1 MIMTSKSIE
10 PSNLKRLGAHHFAY
24 LRSVANGLDVV
35 ACAHR
40 YLGIEHGNQALAAHK
55 RTVNSVRAVA
65 RRLCPKS
72 HWRLIGLVSKSS
84 VALPESP
91 GLDEFVAM
99 RGLED
104 WSQAELVLM
113 YQEAYPLDVKAN
125 AKSRQR
131 ERLLKKLL
139 ELLNEVEAQQVQ
151 KPEPGDLVSDWFDD
165 SVAKRLI
172 SAGLISLG
180 HLQAAIHAGGRWFRT
195 MPGVGVT
202 KAEVIAAHLAM
213 LLPGAPP
220 AKPVFSLSAVAVVD
234 RPSAQSFVPVIGC
247 SGGSGLIVEEG
258 LRRVGY
264 GVSVPAPQAQRSLLD
279 VGSDAEAVQAWIGAR
294 AGAPATVKV
303 YEREANRLLLWLKFE
318 RHGLALGGMT
328 VSDCGAYMAFL
339 YDVPAHW
346 ISRTR
351 ASPGQVGWAP
361 FKGQLQ
367 LRSYQ
372 QSIGVVKGL
381 FAWLQA
387 AQYLSAN
394 PWLLVNTKL
403 RDDPAQRLLDSKAF
417 SDQAAQEIQGF
428 ILRQASS
435 PSRDRM
441 LFIFRFM
448 EAVGLRS
455 AELLQARLGDFQLE
469 PEGWFLQVHGKGSK
483 NRLAVVP
490 PVAMQALQAY
500 LDSRGLP
507 GIEHAE
513 PNTPVLASTLDPA
526 VGLGYQALY
535 ETVRSW
541 LRKAV
546 AASNLPARERQQLSG
561 ATTHWLRHTFGTRA
575 IAREVPADVVQAQM
589 GHASIQTTMSIYG
602 RAPAR
607 RRAEILGQAF
617 S

>member
-1 MIMTSKSIE
+1 
-10 PSNLKRLGAHHFAY
+10 
-24 LRSVANGLDVV
+24 
-35 ACAHR
+35 
-40 YLGIEHGNQALAAHK
+40 
-55 RTVNSVRAVA
+55 
-65 RRLCPKS
+65 
-72 HWRLIGLVSKSS
+72 
-84 VALPESP
+84 
-91 GLDEFVAM
+91 
-99 RGLED
+99 
-104 WSQAELVLM
+104 
-113 YQEAYPLDVKAN
+113 
-125 AKSRQR
+125 
-131 ERLLKKLL
+131 
-139 ELLNEVEAQQVQ
+139 
-151 KPEPGDLVSDWFDD
+151 
-165 SVAKRLI
+165 
-172 SAGLISLG
+172 
-180 HLQAAIHAGGRWFRT
+180 
-195 MPGVGVT
+195 
-202 KAEVIAAHLAM
+202 
-213 LLPGAPP
+213 
-220 AKPVFSLSAVAVVD
+220 VFSLAAVAAFD
-234 RPSAQSFVPVIGC
+234 RLSVQSFVPVIGC
-247 SGGSGLIVEEG
+247 SSSSELVVEEG
-258 LRRVGY
+258 LSQVRH
-264 GVSVPAPQAQRSLLD
+264 GVSVRPQQAQRSLLD
-279 VGSDAEAVQAWIGAR
+279 VGSDAEAVKAWIGAR

-318 RHGLALGGMT
+318 RDGLALGGMT
-328 VSDCGAYMAFL
+328 VSDCGDYMAFL

-346 ISRTR
+346 ISRTH

-381 FAWLQA
+381 FAWLHA
-387 AQYLSAN
+387 AQYLVTN
-394 PWLLVNTKL
+394 PWLLVNSKTG
-403 RDDPAQRLLDSKAF
+403 DDPAQRLLDSKAF
-417 SDQAAQEIQGF
+417 SEQAAQEIQGF

-507 GIEHAE
+507 GIEHAA
-513 PNTPVLASTLDPA
+513 PNAPVLASTLDPA
-526 VGLGYQALY
+526 AGLGYQALY

-541 LRKAV
+541 LRRAV
-546 AASNLPARERQQLSG
+546 AASNLPARERQQLCG